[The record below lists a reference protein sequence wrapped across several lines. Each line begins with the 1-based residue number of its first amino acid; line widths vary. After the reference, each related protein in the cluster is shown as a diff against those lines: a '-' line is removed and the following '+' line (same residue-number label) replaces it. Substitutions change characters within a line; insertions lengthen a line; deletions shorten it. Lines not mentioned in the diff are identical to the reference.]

1 MEYLLLLAQTELQSV
16 IEWRYSVPLQ
26 TRPVIGDESRDDITQ
41 TIPRTLMKIEGTGHR
56 DL

>member
-1 MEYLLLLAQTELQSV
+1 MEYVLLLAQTELQSV